1 MGFFNKKVC
10 DICGEEIGLLGN
22 RKLADGNLCKSCA
35 RKLSPWMTDRRESTV
50 EEIRRHL
57 MYRAQNQ
64 RVLAGVRPDAAVGAD
79 TKVYIDRN
87 ARKFFVTNQ
96 TNWREA
102 NPDVIDFSQVIDV
115 QTEVTEHRTEVY
127 HRDREGNEVSFNPPR
142 YRYSYEFETTI
153 LVDSPWFNRIR
164 FELTGTRP
172 ERIGSEEYIYY
183 EQQANALRAVLMS
196 APNTQ
201 SAAQDAQQAST
212 IADALARVISEAA
225 GVAVGAAATAAPRPA
240 PRAAAPRAATP
251 PRAVQPDSDRWN
263 CACGAVNDG
272 NFCTNC
278 GATRPEKKRVFRCD
292 KCGWTPDDPA
302 NPPRFC
308 PNCGDPFNA
317 ADGI

>member
-1 MGFFNKKVC
+1 MGLFNKKVC
-10 DICGEEIGLLGN
+10 DVCGEEIGLLGN

-50 EEIRRHL
+50 DEIRRHL

-64 RVLAGVRPDAAVGAD
+64 RALAGVHPNAAVGAD
-79 TKVYIDRN
+79 TKVYIDQN

-115 QTEVTEHRTEVY
+115 QTEVTEHRTELY

-142 YRYSYEFETTI
+142 YRYSYEFDTTI

-172 ERIGSEEYIYY
+172 ERIGSEEYVYY
-183 EQQANALRAVLMS
+183 ERQANALRTVLMS
-196 APNTQ
+196 AQNAQ
-201 SAAQDAQQAST
+201 SAQQAPNL
-212 IADALARVISEAA
+212 AEALAKAINQVT
-225 GVAVGAAATAAPRPA
+225 GVAVGTAAAAAPK
-240 PRAAAPRAATP
+240 AAAPRAATQL
-251 PRAVQPDSDRWN
+251 RTAQADGGRWT

-278 GATRPEKKRVFRCD
+278 GAKRPEKPKVFRCD

-302 NPPRFC
+302 SPPKFC

-317 ADGI
+317 ADRI